1 MYRLLAAHFSLLA
14 IFPLTE
20 RPSFGRF
27 KENRIFPLEFIPYFE
42 HDNAH
47 FISISPA
54 ASLSDHMFPLIRR
67 GTDDQ
72 YIAQSLWSY
81 IPSCIMAD
89 PSFA

>member
-47 FISISPA
+47 FIGISPA
-54 ASLSDHMFPLIRR
+54 ASLSDRMFALVGR
-67 GTDDQ
+67 GTDDH
-72 YIAQSLWSY
+72 YSPQSL
-81 IPSCIMAD
+81 AR
-89 PSFA
+89 